1 MCYKYNIRGR
11 LMTELEKR
19 IKEQIN
25 YCLEY
30 KYFRSVVWI
39 SSEDKMG
46 KVDELPDDIMR
57 RYFQW
62 SKNEFQVDFVLKH
75 SNLKVIKCNERQ
87 RGIKTTGCI
96 IDEDISDYEKS
107 TLIYTKLVPRIISI
121 QNGIFESSEEIKA
134 RVHEVKI
141 W

>member
-1 MCYKYNIRGR
+1 
-11 LMTELEKR
+11 MTELEKR

-46 KVDELPDDIMR
+46 KVKDILVKHVDELPDDIMR
-57 RYFQW
+57 RYFQL

-141 W
+141 